1 MEIKVRALDS
11 VEPKGVQQVEQEL
24 LDKHE
29 EKLNEEQ
36 SKPADNPVV
45 EETPAEVELK
55 DEDVL
60 SYISKRY
67 NKQINSI
74 DELVAERQQA
84 EELPSDVS
92 AFLKYK
98 KETGRGIEDFM
109 RLQKDFDA
117 MDENDLLR
125 QYLLSTQE
133 GVDDEDVDV
142 LMEDYTYDEDI
153 DDESAVK
160 KIKIAKKKAVTQAK
174 KYFNELKEQYKTP
187 LESRSAG
194 MSKEEQEEFNAY
206 RDYIKNA
213 KTIEEENTRK
223 RGWFEKKTEEVFSK
237 DFKGFDFNI
246 DNKTFTYSPS
256 DATELKKVQ
265 SNPFNFINK
274 YLDENGMIGDASGYH
289 KGLAIAMNPDKFA
302 KFFYE
307 QGKADGTD
315 DLMRKTKN
323 INMSERQ
330 TPEVINKGGVQIRS
344 VGDNSGRSLRV
355 KSIKTK

>member
-11 VEPKGVQQVEQEL
+11 VEPKGVQEVEKEL
-24 LDKHE
+24 LEKHE
-29 EKLNEEQ
+29 EQQNDEATAAEEV
-36 SKPADNPVV
+36 KV
-45 EETPAEVELK
+45 ETTAEVELK

-67 NKQINSI
+67 NKQINSV
-74 DELVAERQQA
+74 DELFAQREAAEQ
-84 EELPSDVS
+84 LPEDVG

-109 RLQKDFDA
+109 RLQKDFDS

-133 GVDDEDVDV
+133 GVDESDVDV
-142 LMEDYTYDEDI
+142 LMEDYSYDEDI
-153 DDESAVK
+153 DDESTIK
-160 KIKIAKKKAVTQAK
+160 KIKITKKKAVTQAK
-174 KYFNELKEQYKTP
+174 KYFNELKEQYKQP
-187 LESRSAG
+187 LESRQVG
-194 MSKEEQEEFNAY
+194 ISKEEQEEFNAY

-213 KTIEEENTRK
+213 KTIEEENERK
-223 RGWFEKKTEEVFSK
+223 RGWFEKKTDEIFSK
-237 DFKGFDFNI
+237 DFKGFDFSI
-246 DNKTFTYSPS
+246 DNKKFTYAPS
-256 DATELKKVQ
+256 DAAELKKIQ

-274 YLDENGMIGDASGYH
+274 YLDENGMIGDAAGYH

-307 QGKADGTD
+307 QGMADGTD
-315 DLMRKTKN
+315 DVLKKTKN

-330 TPEVINKGGVQIRS
+330 TPEVINKGGVQIRA

-355 KSIKTK
+355 KSIKPKQ